1 MLTCLLVLLLVLFL
15 RLSFSFYEEVFLE
28 SVANSGKE
36 DLFFR
41 NSSLINQYVPFFLFL
56 SVIHLIELKHL

>member
-28 SVANSGKE
+28 SVTNSGKE

-41 NSSLINQYVPFFLFL
+41 
-56 SVIHLIELKHL
+56 IELKHL